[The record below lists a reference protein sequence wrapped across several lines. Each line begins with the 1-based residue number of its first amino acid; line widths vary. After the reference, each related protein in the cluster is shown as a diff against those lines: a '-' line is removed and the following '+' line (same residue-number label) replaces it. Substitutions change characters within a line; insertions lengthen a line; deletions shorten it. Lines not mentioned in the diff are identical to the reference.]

1 MASFAAKTCI
11 QILYQSFKKIVAI
24 VKNKL
29 GQFNKCFNSFV
40 STVLISFPLVVG
52 RHNLHQRFHGFVD
65 IFSGG
70 K

>member
-1 MASFAAKTCI
+1 MTGLAAKTCV
-11 QILYQSFKKIVAI
+11 QNLYQSFKKIVAM
-24 VKNKL
+24 NKL
-29 GQFNKCFNSFV
+29 GQFDKYFSFV
-40 STVLISFPLVVG
+40 NTASILFPLVVG